1 MVSLKDF
8 CGLPIKNGILNRV
21 WILTHNNDCHSFDLF
36 SSYQNTIFDNFV
48 LALELEL
55 YCTSMVLL
63 KVFANKIKPW
73 SFYKENGLSVYHQC
87 CLQNHTASYFKA
99 LAILNQNFEIFLITQ
114 KPYLKKQLFCVLF
127 FTSSPASPGSPLE
140 PSGPG
145 GPSGPGSPVRPT
157 GPSLP
162 LNAI

>member
-1 MVSLKDF
+1 MRLKYF
-8 CGLPIKNGILNRV
+8 CGLPIQNGRLTRV

-36 SSYQNTIFDNFV
+36 SSYQNTVFVNFV
-48 LALELEL
+48 LVLELEL

-73 SFYKENGLSVYHQC
+73 SFHKENGLSVYHQF

-114 KPYLKKQLFCVLF
+114 KPYLKKQLFCVF
-127 FTSSPASPGSPLE
+127 FYQFTSVSRFSLGALWSRRSFRPWQSSQAHWSITAS
-140 PSGPG
+140 
-145 GPSGPGSPVRPT
+145 
-157 GPSLP
+157 
-162 LNAI
+162 